1 MRTLRKPYR
10 HAQSGMSL
18 VELMVA
24 MVLGLLLTLAAT
36 AVYLGS
42 RTNYSTIDDT
52 TALDEKGRFAL
63 DTIVRIVRQSAW
75 TNYAGNSAPATNPA
89 SGPIAQAPGG
99 IMPTTVALSPTISGV
114 DNCASPGQDASL
126 NLSCLP
132 GTTNPVNKSDVLQV
146 RFFGSGTPS
155 DRTVADNSMIDCSG
169 NGVAEPQ
176 AWEDADLARGF
187 ARFFVAPDPKDPS
200 GNPQLMCGYR
210 ARDASNKEISNTA
223 ITSVPIIS
231 GVEVFQVL
239 YGVDTNNDYI
249 PDRYLPATDVLAL
262 ATKWQTV
269 VSLKIALVLAGDT
282 MTGPAPDVPTFQL
295 FGTLYGGDST
305 VNDATYKPTTQLQR
319 LRRQYSVTVQLRNVA
334 TCRTCSPS

>member
-1 MRTLRKPYR
+1 MRTRRKPYR
-10 HAQSGMSL
+10 HAQSGVSL

-36 AVYLGS
+36 AIYMGT

-89 SGPIAQAPGG
+89 SGPIARGAWRDHADHRRGC
-99 IMPTTVALSPTISGV
+99 SPTISGV

-132 GTTNPVNKSDVLQV
+132 GTTSPVNKSDVLQV

-176 AWEDADLARGF
+176 A
-187 ARFFVAPDPKDPS
+187 
-200 GNPQLMCGYR
+200 
-210 ARDASNKEISNTA
+210 
-223 ITSVPIIS
+223 
-231 GVEVFQVL
+231 
-239 YGVDTNNDYI
+239 
-249 PDRYLPATDVLAL
+249 
-262 ATKWQTV
+262 
-269 VSLKIALVLAGDT
+269 
-282 MTGPAPDVPTFQL
+282 
-295 FGTLYGGDST
+295 
-305 VNDATYKPTTQLQR
+305 
-319 LRRQYSVTVQLRNVA
+319 
-334 TCRTCSPS
+334 